1 LWIARHPPPASPFT
15 LLHTHTH
22 NTNSTKQVAS
32 ERYTNH
38 MSRPGIEPSPL
49 YNEILQPRDPPE
61 SASPQ
66 VLGLFERLL
75 IRRSAQLN
83 LLPLESL
90 QTAFTLVEGS
100 SILSKYISKLFK
112 DLPSKKPKKQLE
124 YISIIKYL
132 ICENFYKSVDTRYKG
147 QTRKGA
153 LSRFQ
158 EVLRIID
165 VVYIDYTESIG
176 EDPIQKK
183 HFEEKR
189 RAELEKEKAQRESER
204 ISKEEAQK
212 KLEKERKEKEVQNRV
227 IEELRRAQAAAIQR
241 EEEAEKQK
249 QLEAKQAATVST
261 TTKGGTMGGVL
272 SQKKNEYEYDDDDSS
287 VEIIDDEPSSSLN
300 KNENT
305 QVSSNAK
312 LIPVKE
318 DVNGPASKDKE
329 TQQNDSTKLV
339 HTIDKSVL
347 ERAIAKIK
355 APSSSSMRKRPP
367 IFSKAEFDLFR
378 HQSISTII
386 QPDLQQG
393 TTSFT
398 SSASLA
404 KYARKIP
411 LKVFSKKNELNSD
424 CHGVLQCTEFNSNSH
439 DFDCRLEKWEPFW
452 TIAEDLT
459 KIKFGEREV
468 GQQTTPAY
476 GNCDIKSIWTFTGA
490 VKEKHSKIS
499 WLRST
504 TGTPSNGEQRL
515 ILRCLPSKI
524 KEEYKKA
531 RADIHL
537 WPKGTLVE
545 VNGRLVPIQQRK
557 QQSHDEA
564 LWKGLSFPLDMTGL
578 LSASSSISITM
589 STKDPDSYGIQL
601 AVCEYISPDA
611 LFQRCMTPGDP
622 KSIQQL
628 SFEEGLAL
636 WQKKLD
642 EHQTFV
648 LDDSDDEDES
658 DTNSDNKQTI
668 CSLLCTVSKTAIH
681 VPVRGKHCQHMQ
693 CFDLSVY
700 LKTNEPISGPRW
712 RCAIC
717 EEFVAVEDLVV
728 DGYLSKIL
736 EEHREEVSATRD
748 KVRIHRDGTWK
759 LLEDKE
765 VQNSKKRLV
774 PGSSGDSANGN
785 KRARVESTI
794 EIE

>member
-1 LWIARHPPPASPFT
+1 
-15 LLHTHTH
+15 
-22 NTNSTKQVAS
+22 
-32 ERYTNH
+32 

-61 SASPQ
+61 SLNPQ
-66 VLGLFERLL
+66 ILGIFERLL

-90 QTAFTLVEGS
+90 QTAFNLLEGS

-112 DLPSKKPKKQLE
+112 DLPNKKPNKQLE

-132 ICENFYKSVDTRYKG
+132 LCENFYNSVDTRYKG

-153 LSRFQ
+153 LNRFQ

-165 VVYIDYTESIG
+165 VVYTDYTESIG

-183 HFEEKR
+183 RFEEKR
-189 RAELEKEKAQRESER
+189 RAELEKEQAQRESER
-204 ISKEEAQK
+204 VAKEEAQK

-227 IEELRRAQAAAIQR
+227 IEELRRAQAAAKQR
-241 EEEAEKQK
+241 EEEKKKQK
-249 QLEAKQAATVST
+249 QLEAKQAAIVST
-261 TTKGGTMGGVL
+261 SAKGNTMGGVL
-272 SQKKNEYEYDDDDSS
+272 SQKKNEFEYDDDDSS
-287 VEIIDDEPSSSLN
+287 IEIIDDKDSSLD

-305 QVSSNAK
+305 GVTSNAK

-318 DVNGPASKDKE
+318 DVNVPASNDKE
-329 TQQNDSTKLV
+329 TQKNDSTKLV
-339 HTIDKSVL
+339 HSIDKSIL
-347 ERAIAKIK
+347 DRAIAKIK

-367 IFSKAEFDLFR
+367 TFSKTELDLFR
-378 HQSISTII
+378 QRLIAVVL

-393 TTSFT
+393 TSSFT

-404 KYARKIP
+404 KYARRNP
-411 LKVFSKKNELNSD
+411 LQVRSKY
-424 CHGVLQCTEFNSNSH
+424 TEFNSNCH
-439 DFDCRLEKWEPFW
+439 DFNCRLEKWEPFW
-452 TIAEDLT
+452 TVAEDLT
-459 KIKFGEREV
+459 KIKSGASEA
-468 GQQTTPAY
+468 GQQTTPVY
-476 GNCDIKSIWTFTGA
+476 GHSDIKSIWTFMGT

-499 WLRST
+499 WLRSK

-515 ILRCLPSKI
+515 ILRCLPFKI

-537 WPKGTLVE
+537 WPKGTLIE
-545 VNGRLVPIQQRK
+545 VNGRLVHIQQRR

-578 LSASSSISITM
+578 LSASSPINITM

-601 AVCEYISPDA
+601 AVCEYMSPDV
-611 LFQRCMTPGDP
+611 LFQRCMAPEDP
-622 KSIQQL
+622 KSIQKL

-642 EHQTFV
+642 EHQTVV

-658 DTNSDNKQTI
+658 DKNSDNKQTI

-693 CFDLSVY
+693 CFDLLVY

-765 VQNSKKRLV
+765 VQNSKKRLL

-785 KRARVESTI
+785 KRVRVESTI